1 MPSTVAVLRSK
12 KVQKNLAVSK
22 NCCIFVIEKENKME
36 KKYYNI
42 YKKDCS
48 TGAVTHYTYVAGED
62 EAKKTVRR
70 LNALVPFPYTY
81 FYL

>member
-1 MPSTVAVLRSK
+1 
-12 KVQKNLAVSK
+12 
-22 NCCIFVIEKENKME
+22 ME